1 MQFTRLS
8 NFLSTL
14 LKNSQQFKPT
24 YTCNYLTKSILLN
37 IKLLLYYNIINGYTI
52 QPQLYPK
59 IRNRYTVK
67 IYLKYIKE
75 SLCFRDLRI
84 FSKIS
89 RPYFMTLKDI
99 KKLTKK
105 SFYPNYIFVFSTSS
119 GYLTASECLQQRTA
133 GILLYRVSI

>member
-1 MQFTRLS
+1 MQFVRLS

-14 LKNSQQFKPT
+14 LKNSKQFKPT

-37 IKLLLYYNIINGYTI
+37 TKLLLYYNIINGYTI
-52 QPQLYPK
+52 QQQLFPRIRSRYIIK
-59 IRNRYTVK
+59 IH
-67 IYLKYIKE
+67 LKYIKE

-89 RPYFMTLKDI
+89 RPCLMTLKDI

-105 SFYPNYIFVFSTSS
+105 SVYPNYIFVFSTSS
-119 GYLTASECLQQRTA
+119 GLLTASECLQQRKA